1 MKTDTQLFEAFEH
14 GTLFID
20 GRSVNLAEIEWW
32 NHPKFEGV
40 KLKHLVTGAK
50 TQGAFSFHL
59 VSIAPNKAIETH
71 IHENE
76 LETHEVIGGSGHC
89 IKEGATFCYAK
100 GNISI
105 FPQKTPH
112 SVHANENGLY
122 LLAKFFPALC

>member
-1 MKTDTQLFEAFEH
+1 MKTDNHLFEAFEH
-14 GTLFID
+14 GTLLVD
-20 GRSVNLAEIEWW
+20 GQSVNLTEIPWW

-40 KLKHLVTGAK
+40 KLKHLITSAQ

-59 VSIAPNKAIETH
+59 VSIAPHKAIEAH
-71 IHENE
+71 VHENE

-89 IKEGATFCYAK
+89 IKEGATFIYTE

-105 FPQKTPH
+105 FPKKTSH
-112 SVHANENGLY
+112 SVHADENGLY